1 MDIQVIHRPAYSLAI
16 AKLDPNERIRAEAGA
31 MVSMSEGVNIE
42 TKAEG
47 GFLKSLGRAVLGG
60 ESFFQNFFVASANG
74 GEITLAPE
82 LPGDIVVIE
91 MKGEKL
97 MVQAGSYMAS
107 ETGIELNAKVSVK
120 AFMSA
125 EGISM
130 LEATGTGTLLVSSY
144 GAIFEKVLGPGEK
157 YIVDTTHLV
166 AFDASMNV
174 ERKGV
179 GGAKANLFSGEGS
192 MGVTPK
198 TVGGLKST
206 LFSGEGL
213 VIELSGPGKI
223 YIQTRSPQALIN
235 WIIPQLPK
243 PPSSPNH

>member
-1 MDIQVIHRPAYSLAI
+1 MDIEVIHRPSYSLAV
-16 AKLDPNERIRAEAGA
+16 AKLAPNERIRAEAGA
-31 MVSMSEGVNIE
+31 MVSMSSDVSIE

-60 ESFFQNFFVASANG
+60 ESFFQNFFLASPQG

-91 MKGEKL
+91 MSGNKL
-97 MVQAGSYMAS
+97 MIQGGSYMAS
-107 ETGIELNAKVSVK
+107 ESTIELTAKISMK

-144 GAIFEKVLGPGEK
+144 GAIFEKNLGAGEK
-157 YIVDTTHLV
+157 YIVDTSHLV
-166 AFDASMNV
+166 AFDGNMNV
-174 ERKGV
+174 Q
-179 GGAKANLFSGEGS
+179 
-192 MGVTPK
+192 PK

-213 VIELSGPGKI
+213 VVEMTGPGKI
-223 YIQTRSPQALIN
+223 YIQTRSPKALID
-235 WIIPQLPK
+235 WIIPQIPQ
-243 PPSSPNH
+243 PPSKS

>member
-1 MDIQVIHRPAYSLAI
+1 MDVEIKFSPSYSLAI
-16 AKLDPNERIRAEAGA
+16 AKLAPNERIRAEAGA
-31 MVSMSEGVNIE
+31 MVSMSEGVAIE

-60 ESFFQNFFVASANG
+60 ESFFQNFFAAPAQG

-91 MKGEKL
+91 MNGKML
-97 MVQAGSYMAS
+97 MVQGGSYMAS
-107 ETGIELNAKVSVK
+107 EASIELNAKISMK
-120 AFMSA
+120 ALVAA

-144 GAIFEKVLGPGEK
+144 GAIFEKTLGAGEK
-157 YIVDTTHLV
+157 YTVDTTHIV
-166 AFDASMNV
+166 AFD
-174 ERKGV
+174 
-179 GGAKANLFSGEGS
+179 GS
-192 MGVTPK
+192 MDVQRK

-213 VIELSGPGKI
+213 VVELTGPGRI

-243 PPSSPNH
+243 PSSSSH

>member
-1 MDIQVIHRPAYSLAI
+1 MDIDLQYRPSYSLAVV
-16 AKLDPNERIRAEAGA
+16 KLSPNERIRAEAGA
-31 MVSMSEGVNIE
+31 MVSMSASISME

-47 GFLKSLGRAVLGG
+47 GLFKSLGRALLGG
-60 ESFFQNFFVASANG
+60 ESFFQNFYQASSDG

-82 LPGDIVVIE
+82 LPGDINIIDLGD
-91 MKGEKL
+91 KKL
-97 MVQAGSYMAS
+97 MIQAGSYLAS
-107 ETGIELNAKVSVK
+107 EIGVELNAKISMK

-130 LEATGTGTLLVSSY
+130 LEASGQGRVLVSSY
-144 GAIFEKVLGPGEK
+144 GAIFERNLQDGEK

-166 AFDASMNV
+166 AFDASINV
-174 ERKGV
+174 VPRTA
-179 GGAKANLFSGEGS
+179 GGI
-192 MGVTPK
+192 
-198 TVGGLKST
+198 KST

-213 VIELSGPGKI
+213 VIEMMGPGRV

-243 PPSSPNH
+243 PGAGNQ